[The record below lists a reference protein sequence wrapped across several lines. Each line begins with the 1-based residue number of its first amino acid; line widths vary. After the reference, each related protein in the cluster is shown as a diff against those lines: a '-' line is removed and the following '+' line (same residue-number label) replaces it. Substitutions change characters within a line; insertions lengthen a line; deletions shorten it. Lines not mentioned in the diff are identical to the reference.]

1 MLYLTLIGLLAT
13 LVLLIV
19 NHDILFQQDKDQN
32 IPALKIYRGFLYA
45 VLAYYVTDTL
55 WGIFHELHLVNLLFA
70 NVVIYYIVMAAGILT
85 WTSYVVTYLGEDH
98 KFGRLLLWT
107 GRIFFVIIV
116 LASLASC
123 FTPVLFWFDEAGEY
137 HACPARYAQLVFQIV
152 LFLLTAAYTFR
163 AMLRLEGAIKKR
175 HRTICLFGL
184 VIAVAL
190 ILQLKF
196 LFLPM
201 YTIGYILGTCL
212 LHAFVI
218 SERVEEYRLASLESI
233 RREKEAAEQASQA
246 KSEFLSNMSHEIRTP
261 INAVLGMNELIIRE
275 CDDDNILSYAE
286 NVRSAG
292 STLLGLIN
300 DILDFSKIEAGKI
313 EIIPMDYDLSST
325 LNDMVVMIHNRAND
339 KGLAFNVNFD
349 QNIPKQLFGDEVRI
363 KQVIANILT
372 NAVKYTETG
381 SVTFSVGFTRCED
394 DPDSIILHVKVKDTG
409 IGIKPEDMKKLF
421 SKFERIEEKRNR
433 NIEGT
438 GLGMTITKNLLDM
451 MGSYL
456 QVESTYGVGST
467 FFFDL
472 RQKVVNWEPLGDYKI
487 SVNVLLKEHRNYKE
501 KFTAP
506 DADVLVV
513 DDNPM
518 NLTVFKSLL
527 KRTKIKIDTA
537 DSGDEALQM
546 TQSKMYDMIFLDHMM
561 PGKDGI
567 ETLHEIKEQ
576 AEGLNDCTVSVCLTA
591 NAVSGAREQYIAA
604 GFDNYL
610 TKPIHPSK
618 LEDMLMAYL
627 PGDKLIIS
635 GEDDVDTDDEDEQ
648 DNFPAELAP
657 LKNQDWIDLAVGIK
671 NSGSSEYYMPLLKIF
686 YESIEEDTGIVDGF
700 YTDGN
705 INDYTIKVHAM
716 KSSARLI
723 GAEAIAEE
731 AQLLENAGKA
741 GDLDYINQHHKAF
754 IATYRSFKEPLS
766 LVFTENDKEDIV
778 ANDVKEDV
786 KDNTEDDM
794 PEADAELMDTVY
806 EEVKASAEASDAES
820 IEAVFA
826 EIEGYRIPD
835 SDAELCQKIR
845 SAAENS
851 DFEAI
856 LTLLSER

>member
-1 MLYLTLIGLLAT
+1 MFYLALIGLLAILILL
-13 LVLLIV
+13 LV
-19 NHDILFQQDKDQN
+19 NYDILFQYGKTQN
-32 IPALKIYRGFLYA
+32 LPAIKMYRRFLFA
-45 VLAYYVTDTL
+45 VLAYYITDTL
-55 WGIFHELHLVNLLFA
+55 WGVFSELNLFNLLFA

-85 WTSYVVTYLGEDH
+85 WTRYVVTYLGEEH
-98 KFGRLLLWT
+98 KFGKFLLWA
-107 GRIFFVIIV
+107 GRIFFVVIT
-116 LASLASC
+116 LASLASIS
-123 FTPVLFWFDEAGEY
+123 TPVLFWFDDAGEY
-137 HACPARYAQLVFQIV
+137 HACPARYAQLIFQIV
-152 LFLLTAAYTFR
+152 LFLLTTAYTFS
-163 AMLRLEGAIKKR
+163 AMLRLEGTIKKR
-175 HRTICLFGL
+175 HRTICFFGL
-184 VIAVAL
+184 VITVAL
-190 ILQLKF
+190 ILQLEF
-196 LFLPM
+196 LFIPM
-201 YTIGYILGTCL
+201 YTIGYMLGTCL
-212 LHAFVI
+212 LHTFVI
-218 SERVEEYRLASLESI
+218 SERMEEYRRASLESL

-261 INAVLGMNELIIRE
+261 INAVLGMNELILRE
-275 CDDDNILSYAE
+275 CEDENILSYAE
-286 NVRSAG
+286 NVRSSG
-292 STLLGLIN
+292 NTLLGLIN

-313 EIIPMDYDLSST
+313 DIIPVDYDLSST
-325 LNDMVVMIHNRAND
+325 LNDMVVMIHNRADD
-339 KGLAFNVNFD
+339 KGLAFNVIFD
-349 QNIPKQLFGDEVRI
+349 SNIPKQLFGDEVRI
-363 KQVIANILT
+363 KQVITNILT

-381 SVTFSVGFTRCED
+381 SVTFSVGFDRCED
-394 DPDSIILHVKVKDTG
+394 DPDCIILHVKVKDTG
-409 IGIKPEDMKKLF
+409 IGIKPEDMEKLF

-472 RQKVVNWEPLGDYKI
+472 RQKVGKWEPLGDYRT
-487 SVNVLLKEHRNYKE
+487 SVNVLLKEHKKYKE

-506 DADVLVV
+506 DANVLVV
-513 DDNPM
+513 DDNSM

-546 TQSKMYDMIFLDHMM
+546 TKSKMYDMIFLDHMM

-648 DNFPAELAP
+648 DNVPESLAP
-657 LKNQDWIDLAVGIK
+657 LVGLEWIDLSKGIK
-671 NSGSSEYYMPLLKIF
+671 NSGDAESYLSLLKIL
-686 YESIEEDTGIVDGF
+686 YESIDEESSVLDGF
-700 YTDGN
+700 YKDSN
-705 INDYTIKVHAM
+705 LNDYTIQVHAM
-716 KSSARLI
+716 KSSVRLI
-723 GAEAIAEE
+723 GASSMADE
-731 AQLLENAGKA
+731 AQLLENAGKD
-741 GDLDYINQHHKAF
+741 GDEDYINQHHEGF
-754 IATYRSFKEPLS
+754 ISAYKSLKEPLS
-766 LVFTENDKEDIV
+766 QVFAEENVEDETENNV
-778 ANDVKEDV
+778 
-786 KDNTEDDM
+786 EDDM

-806 EEVKASAEASDAES
+806 EEVKASAEANDAES

-856 LTLLSER
+856 LTLLSDR

>member
-1 MLYLTLIGLLAT
+1 MFYLGLIGLLAILILL
-13 LVLLIV
+13 LV
-19 NHDILFQQDKDQN
+19 NYDILFQYGKTQN
-32 IPALKIYRGFLYA
+32 LPAVKMYRRFLFA
-45 VLAYYVTDTL
+45 VLAYYISDTL
-55 WGIFHELHLVNLLFA
+55 WGVFSELNLFNLLFA

-85 WTSYVVTYLGEDH
+85 WTQYVVTYLGEEH
-98 KFGRLLLWT
+98 KFGKFLLWT
-107 GRIFFVIIV
+107 GRIFFVVIT
-116 LASLASC
+116 LASLASIS
-123 FTPVLFWFDEAGEY
+123 TPVLFWFDDAGEY
-137 HACPARYAQLVFQIV
+137 HACPARYAQLIFQIV
-152 LFLLTAAYTFR
+152 LFLLTTAYTFS
-163 AMLRLEGAIKKR
+163 AMLRLEGTIKKR
-175 HRTICLFGL
+175 HRTICFFGL

-190 ILQLKF
+190 ILQLEF

-201 YTIGYILGTCL
+201 YTIGYMLGTCL
-212 LHAFVI
+212 LHTFVI
-218 SERVEEYRLASLESI
+218 SERVEEYRRASLESL

-261 INAVLGMNELIIRE
+261 INAVLGMNELILRE
-275 CDDDNILSYAE
+275 CEDENILSYAE
-286 NVRSAG
+286 NVRSSG
-292 STLLGLIN
+292 NTLLGLIN

-313 EIIPMDYDLSST
+313 DIIPVDYDLSST
-325 LNDMVVMIHNRAND
+325 LNDMVVMIHNRADD

-349 QNIPKQLFGDEVRI
+349 SNIPKQLFGDEVRI
-363 KQVIANILT
+363 KQVITNILT

-381 SVTFSVGFTRCED
+381 SVTFSVGFDRCED
-394 DPDSIILHVKVKDTG
+394 DPDCIILHVKVKDTG
-409 IGIKPEDMKKLF
+409 IGIKPEDMEKLF

-472 RQKVVNWEPLGDYKI
+472 RQKVGKWVPLGDYRT
-487 SVNVLLKEHRNYKE
+487 SVNVLLKEHKKYKE

-506 DADVLVV
+506 DANVLVV
-513 DDNPM
+513 DDNSM

-546 TQSKMYDMIFLDHMM
+546 TKSKMYDMIFLDHMM

-635 GEDDVDTDDEDEQ
+635 EEDDVDTDDEDEQ
-648 DNFPAELAP
+648 DNVPESLAP
-657 LKNQDWIDLAVGIK
+657 LVGLEWIDLSKGIK
-671 NSGSSEYYMPLLKIF
+671 NSGDAESYLSLLKIL
-686 YESIEEDTGIVDGF
+686 YESIDEESTVLDGF
-700 YTDGN
+700 YKDSN
-705 INDYTIKVHAM
+705 LNDYTIQVHAM
-716 KSSARLI
+716 KSSVRLI
-723 GAEAIAEE
+723 GASSMADE
-731 AQLLENAGKA
+731 AQLLENAGKD
-741 GDLDYINQHHKAF
+741 GDEDYINQHHEGF
-754 IATYRSFKEPLS
+754 ISAYKSLKEPLS
-766 LVFTENDKEDIV
+766 QVFAEENVEDETENNVED
-778 ANDVKEDV
+778 E
-786 KDNTEDDM
+786 M

-806 EEVKASAEASDAES
+806 EEVKASAEANDAES
-820 IEAVFA
+820 IDAVFA
-826 EIEGYRIPD
+826 EIEGYRLPD
-835 SDAELCQKIR
+835 SDAELCQKIK
-845 SAAENS
+845 AAAANS
-851 DFEAI
+851 NCEEI
-856 LTLLSER
+856 LSLLEQK

>member
-218 SERVEEYRLASLESI
+218 SERVEEYRLASLESL

-261 INAVLGMNELIIRE
+261 INAVLGMNELILRE
-275 CDDDNILSYAE
+275 CEDENILSYAE
-286 NVRSAG
+286 NVRSSG
-292 STLLGLIN
+292 NTLLGLIN

-313 EIIPMDYDLSST
+313 DIIPVDYDLSST
-325 LNDMVVMIHNRAND
+325 LNDMVVMIHNRADD
-339 KGLAFNVNFD
+339 KGLAFNVIFD
-349 QNIPKQLFGDEVRI
+349 SNIPKQLFGDEVRI
-363 KQVIANILT
+363 KQVITNILT

-381 SVTFSVGFTRCED
+381 SVTFSVGFDRCED
-394 DPDSIILHVKVKDTG
+394 DPDCIILHVKVKDTG
-409 IGIKPEDMKKLF
+409 IGIKPEDMEKLF

-472 RQKVVNWEPLGDYKI
+472 RQKVGKWEPLGDYRT
-487 SVNVLLKEHRNYKE
+487 SVNVLLKEHKKYKE

-506 DADVLVV
+506 DANVLVV
-513 DDNPM
+513 DDNSM

-546 TQSKMYDMIFLDHMM
+546 TKSKMYDMIFLDHMM

-648 DNFPAELAP
+648 DNVPESLAP
-657 LKNQDWIDLAVGIK
+657 LVGLEWIDLSKGIK
-671 NSGSSEYYMPLLKIF
+671 NSGDAESYLSLLKIL
-686 YESIEEDTGIVDGF
+686 YESIDEESSVLDGF
-700 YTDGN
+700 YKDSN
-705 INDYTIKVHAM
+705 LNDYTIQVHAM
-716 KSSARLI
+716 KSSVRLI
-723 GAEAIAEE
+723 GASSMADE
-731 AQLLENAGKA
+731 AQLLENAGKD
-741 GDLDYINQHHKAF
+741 GDEDYINQHHEGF
-754 IATYRSFKEPLS
+754 ISAYKSLKEPLS
-766 LVFTENDKEDIV
+766 QVFAEENVEDETENNV
-778 ANDVKEDV
+778 
-786 KDNTEDDM
+786 EDDM

-806 EEVKASAEASDAES
+806 EEVKASAEANDAES

-826 EIEGYRIPD
+826 EIEDYRIPD

-845 SAAENS
+845 SAAGNS

-856 LTLLSER
+856 LTLLSDR

>member
-1 MLYLTLIGLLAT
+1 M
-13 LVLLIV
+13 
-19 NHDILFQQDKDQN
+19 
-32 IPALKIYRGFLYA
+32 
-45 VLAYYVTDTL
+45 
-55 WGIFHELHLVNLLFA
+55 
-70 NVVIYYIVMAAGILT
+70 
-85 WTSYVVTYLGEDH
+85 
-98 KFGRLLLWT
+98 
-107 GRIFFVIIV
+107 
-116 LASLASC
+116 
-123 FTPVLFWFDEAGEY
+123 LFWFDDAGEY
-137 HACPARYAQLVFQIV
+137 HACPARYAQLIFQIV
-152 LFLLTAAYTFR
+152 LFLLTTAYTFS
-163 AMLRLEGAIKKR
+163 AMLRLEGTIKKR
-175 HRTICLFGL
+175 HRTICFFGL

-190 ILQLKF
+190 ILQLEF

-201 YTIGYILGTCL
+201 YTIGYMLGTCL
-212 LHAFVI
+212 LHTFVI
-218 SERVEEYRLASLESI
+218 SERVEEYRRASLESL

-261 INAVLGMNELIIRE
+261 INAVLGMNELILRE
-275 CDDDNILSYAE
+275 CEDENILSYAE
-286 NVRSAG
+286 NVRSSG
-292 STLLGLIN
+292 NTLLGLIN

-313 EIIPMDYDLSST
+313 DIIPVDYDLSST
-325 LNDMVVMIHNRAND
+325 LNDMVVMIHNRADD

-349 QNIPKQLFGDEVRI
+349 SNIPKQLFGDEVRI
-363 KQVIANILT
+363 KQVITNILT

-381 SVTFSVGFTRCED
+381 SVTFSVGFDRCED
-394 DPDSIILHVKVKDTG
+394 DPDCIILHVKVKDTG
-409 IGIKPEDMKKLF
+409 IGIKPEDMEKLF

-472 RQKVVNWEPLGDYKI
+472 RQKVGKWVPLGDYRT
-487 SVNVLLKEHRNYKE
+487 SVNVLLKEHKKYKE

-506 DADVLVV
+506 DANVLVV
-513 DDNPM
+513 DDNSM

-546 TQSKMYDMIFLDHMM
+546 TKSKMYDMIFLDHMM

-635 GEDDVDTDDEDEQ
+635 EEDDVDTDDEDEQ
-648 DNFPAELAP
+648 DNVPESLAP
-657 LKNQDWIDLAVGIK
+657 LVGLEWIDLSKGIK
-671 NSGSSEYYMPLLKIF
+671 NSGDAESYLSLLKIL
-686 YESIEEDTGIVDGF
+686 YESIDEESTVLDGF
-700 YTDGN
+700 YKDSN
-705 INDYTIKVHAM
+705 LNDYTIQVHAM
-716 KSSARLI
+716 KSSVRLI
-723 GAEAIAEE
+723 GASSMADE
-731 AQLLENAGKA
+731 AQLLENAGKD
-741 GDLDYINQHHKAF
+741 GDEDYINQHHEGF
-754 IATYRSFKEPLS
+754 ISAYKSLKEPLS
-766 LVFTENDKEDIV
+766 QVFAEENVEDETENNVED
-778 ANDVKEDV
+778 E
-786 KDNTEDDM
+786 M

-806 EEVKASAEASDAES
+806 EEVKASAEANDAES
-820 IEAVFA
+820 IDAVFA
-826 EIEGYRIPD
+826 EIEGYRLPD
-835 SDAELCQKIR
+835 SDAELCQKIK
-845 SAAENS
+845 AAAANS
-851 DFEAI
+851 NCEEI
-856 LTLLSER
+856 LSLLEQK

>member
-1 MLYLTLIGLLAT
+1 MFYLALIGLLAILILL
-13 LVLLIV
+13 LV
-19 NHDILFQQDKDQN
+19 NYDILFQYDKTQN
-32 IPALKIYRGFLYA
+32 LPAIKMYRRFLFA
-45 VLAYYVTDTL
+45 VLAYYISDTL
-55 WGIFHELHLVNLLFA
+55 WGVFSELNLFNLLFA

-85 WTSYVVTYLGEDH
+85 WTRYVVTYLGEEH
-98 KFGRLLLWT
+98 RFGKFLLWT
-107 GRIFFVIIV
+107 GRIFFVVIT
-116 LASLASC
+116 LASLASIS
-123 FTPVLFWFDEAGEY
+123 TPVLFWFDDAGEY
-137 HACPARYAQLVFQIV
+137 HACPARYAQLIFQIV
-152 LFLLTAAYTFR
+152 LFLLTTAYTFS
-163 AMLRLEGAIKKR
+163 AMLRLEGTIKKR
-175 HRTICLFGL
+175 HRTICFFGL
-184 VIAVAL
+184 VITVAL
-190 ILQLKF
+190 ILQLEF
-196 LFLPM
+196 LFIPM
-201 YTIGYILGTCL
+201 YTIGYMLGTCL
-212 LHAFVI
+212 LHTFVI
-218 SERVEEYRLASLESI
+218 SERMEEYRRASLESL

-261 INAVLGMNELIIRE
+261 INAVLGMNELILRE
-275 CDDDNILSYAE
+275 CEDENILSYAE
-286 NVRSAG
+286 NVRSSG
-292 STLLGLIN
+292 NTLLGLIN

-313 EIIPMDYDLSST
+313 DIIPVDYDLSST
-325 LNDMVVMIHNRAND
+325 LNDMVVMIHNRADD
-339 KGLAFNVNFD
+339 KGLAFNVIFD
-349 QNIPKQLFGDEVRI
+349 SNIPKQLFGDEVRI
-363 KQVIANILT
+363 KQVITNILT

-381 SVTFSVGFTRCED
+381 SVTFSVGFDRCED
-394 DPDSIILHVKVKDTG
+394 DPDCIILHVKVKDTG
-409 IGIKPEDMKKLF
+409 IGIKPEDMEKLF

-467 FFFDL
+467 FFLDL
-472 RQKVVNWEPLGDYKI
+472 RQKVGKWEPLGDYRT
-487 SVNVLLKEHRNYKE
+487 SVNVLLKEHKKYKE

-506 DADVLVV
+506 DANVLVV
-513 DDNPM
+513 DDNSM

-546 TQSKMYDMIFLDHMM
+546 TKSKMYDMIFLDHMM

-635 GEDDVDTDDEDEQ
+635 GEDDVDTDDEYEQ
-648 DNFPAELAP
+648 DNVPESLAP
-657 LKNQDWIDLAVGIK
+657 LVGLEWIDLSKGIK
-671 NSGSSEYYMPLLKIF
+671 NSGDAESYLSLLKIL
-686 YESIEEDTGIVDGF
+686 YESIDEESSVLDGF
-700 YTDGN
+700 YKDSN
-705 INDYTIKVHAM
+705 LNDYTIQVHAM
-716 KSSARLI
+716 KSSVRLI
-723 GAEAIAEE
+723 GASSMADE
-731 AQLLENAGKA
+731 AQLLENAGKD
-741 GDLDYINQHHKAF
+741 GDEDYINQHHEGF
-754 IATYRSFKEPLS
+754 ISAYKSLKEPLS
-766 LVFTENDKEDIV
+766 QVFAEENVEDETENNVED
-778 ANDVKEDV
+778 E
-786 KDNTEDDM
+786 M

-806 EEVKASAEASDAES
+806 EEVKASAEANDAES

-826 EIEGYRIPD
+826 EIESYRIPD

-856 LTLLSER
+856 LALLSDR

>member
-1 MLYLTLIGLLAT
+1 MFYLALIGLLAILILL
-13 LVLLIV
+13 LV
-19 NHDILFQQDKDQN
+19 NYDILFQYGKTQN
-32 IPALKIYRGFLYA
+32 LPAVKMYRRFLFA
-45 VLAYYVTDTL
+45 VLAYYISDTL
-55 WGIFHELHLVNLLFA
+55 WGVFSELNLFNLLFA

-85 WTSYVVTYLGEDH
+85 WTRYVVTYLGEEY
-98 KFGRLLLWT
+98 KFGKFLLWT
-107 GRIFFVIIV
+107 GRIFFVVIT
-116 LASLASC
+116 LASLASIS
-123 FTPVLFWFDEAGEY
+123 TPVLFWFDDAGEY
-137 HACPARYAQLVFQIV
+137 HACPARYAQLIFQIV
-152 LFLLTAAYTFR
+152 LFLLTTAYTFS
-163 AMLRLEGAIKKR
+163 AMLRLEGTIKKR
-175 HRTICLFGL
+175 HRTICFFGL

-190 ILQLKF
+190 ILQLEF

-201 YTIGYILGTCL
+201 YTIGYMLGTCL
-212 LHAFVI
+212 LHTFVI
-218 SERVEEYRLASLESI
+218 SERMEEYRRASLESL

-261 INAVLGMNELIIRE
+261 INAVLGMNELILRE
-275 CDDDNILSYAE
+275 CEDENILSYAE
-286 NVRSAG
+286 NVRSSG
-292 STLLGLIN
+292 NTLLGLIN

-313 EIIPMDYDLSST
+313 DIIPVDYDLSST
-325 LNDMVVMIHNRAND
+325 LNDMVIMIHNRADD

-349 QNIPKQLFGDEVRI
+349 SNIPKQLFGDEVRI
-363 KQVIANILT
+363 KQVITNILT

-381 SVTFSVGFTRCED
+381 SVTFSVGFDRCED
-394 DPDSIILHVKVKDTG
+394 DPDCIILHVKVKDTG
-409 IGIKPEDMKKLF
+409 IGIKPEDMEKLF

-472 RQKVVNWEPLGDYKI
+472 RQKVGKWEPLGDYRT
-487 SVNVLLKEHRNYKE
+487 SVNVLLKEHKKYKE

-506 DADVLVV
+506 DANVLVV
-513 DDNPM
+513 DDNSM

-546 TQSKMYDMIFLDHMM
+546 TKSKMYDMIFLDHMM

-576 AEGLNDCTVSVCLTA
+576 AEELNDCTVSVCLTA

-648 DNFPAELAP
+648 DNVPESLAP
-657 LKNQDWIDLAVGIK
+657 LVGLEWIDLSKGIK
-671 NSGSSEYYMPLLKIF
+671 NSGDAESYLSLLKIL
-686 YESIEEDTGIVDGF
+686 YESIDEESSVLDGF
-700 YTDGN
+700 YKDSN
-705 INDYTIKVHAM
+705 LNDYTIQVHAM
-716 KSSARLI
+716 KSSVRLI
-723 GAEAIAEE
+723 GASSMADE
-731 AQLLENAGKA
+731 AQLLENAGKD
-741 GDLDYINQHHKAF
+741 GDEEYINQHHEGF
-754 IATYRSFKEPLS
+754 IAAYKSLKEPLS
-766 LVFTENDKEDIV
+766 QVFAEENVEDETENNVED
-778 ANDVKEDV
+778 E
-786 KDNTEDDM
+786 M
-794 PEADAELMDTVY
+794 PEADTELMDTVY
-806 EEVKASAEASDAES
+806 EEVKASAEANDAES
-820 IEAVFA
+820 IDAVFA
-826 EIEGYRIPD
+826 EIEGYRLPD
-835 SDAELCQKIR
+835 SDAELCQKIKA
-845 SAAENS
+845 AAENS

-856 LTLLSER
+856 LSLLSER

>member
-1 MLYLTLIGLLAT
+1 MFYLALIGLLAILILL
-13 LVLLIV
+13 LV
-19 NHDILFQQDKDQN
+19 NYDILFQYGKTQN
-32 IPALKIYRGFLYA
+32 LPAIKMYRRFLFA
-45 VLAYYVTDTL
+45 VLAYYITDTL
-55 WGIFHELHLVNLLFA
+55 WGVFSELNLFNLLFA

-85 WTSYVVTYLGEDH
+85 WTRYVVTYLGEEH
-98 KFGRLLLWT
+98 KFGKFLLWT
-107 GRIFFVIIV
+107 GRIFFVVIT
-116 LASLASC
+116 LASLASIS
-123 FTPVLFWFDEAGEY
+123 TPVLFWFDDAGEY
-137 HACPARYAQLVFQIV
+137 HACPARYAQLIFQIV
-152 LFLLTAAYTFR
+152 LFLLTTAYTFS
-163 AMLRLEGAIKKR
+163 AMLRLEGTIKKR
-175 HRTICLFGL
+175 HRTICFFGL
-184 VIAVAL
+184 VITVAL
-190 ILQLKF
+190 ILQLEF
-196 LFLPM
+196 LFIPM
-201 YTIGYILGTCL
+201 YTIGYMLGTCL
-212 LHAFVI
+212 LHTFVI
-218 SERVEEYRLASLESI
+218 SERMEEYRRASLESL

-261 INAVLGMNELIIRE
+261 INAVLGMNELILRE
-275 CDDDNILSYAE
+275 CEDENILSYAE
-286 NVRSAG
+286 NVRSSG
-292 STLLGLIN
+292 NTLLGLIN

-313 EIIPMDYDLSST
+313 DIIPVDYDLSST
-325 LNDMVVMIHNRAND
+325 LNDMVVMIHNRADD
-339 KGLAFNVNFD
+339 KGLAFNVIFD
-349 QNIPKQLFGDEVRI
+349 SNIPKQLFGDEVRI
-363 KQVIANILT
+363 KQVITNILT

-381 SVTFSVGFTRCED
+381 SVTFSVGFDRCED
-394 DPDSIILHVKVKDTG
+394 DPDCIILHVKVKDTG
-409 IGIKPEDMKKLF
+409 IGIKPEDMEKLF

-472 RQKVVNWEPLGDYKI
+472 RQKVGKWEPLGDYRT
-487 SVNVLLKEHRNYKE
+487 SVNVLLKEHKKYKE

-506 DADVLVV
+506 DANVLVV
-513 DDNPM
+513 DDNSM

-546 TQSKMYDMIFLDHMM
+546 TKSKMYDMIFLDHMM

-648 DNFPAELAP
+648 DNVPESLAP
-657 LKNQDWIDLAVGIK
+657 LVGLEWIDLSKGIK
-671 NSGSSEYYMPLLKIF
+671 NSGDAESYLSLLKIL
-686 YESIEEDTGIVDGF
+686 YESIDEESSVLDGF
-700 YTDGN
+700 YKDSN
-705 INDYTIKVHAM
+705 LNDYTIQVHAM
-716 KSSARLI
+716 KSSVRLI
-723 GAEAIAEE
+723 GASSMADE
-731 AQLLENAGKA
+731 AQLLENAGKD
-741 GDLDYINQHHKAF
+741 GDEDYINQHHEGF
-754 IATYRSFKEPLS
+754 ISAYKSLKEPLS
-766 LVFTENDKEDIV
+766 QVFAEENVEDETENNV
-778 ANDVKEDV
+778 
-786 KDNTEDDM
+786 EDDM

-806 EEVKASAEASDAES
+806 EEVKASAEANDAES

-856 LTLLSER
+856 LALLSDR

>member
-1 MLYLTLIGLLAT
+1 MFYLALIGLLAILILL
-13 LVLLIV
+13 LV
-19 NHDILFQQDKDQN
+19 NYDILFQYDKTQN
-32 IPALKIYRGFLYA
+32 LPAIKMYRRFLFA
-45 VLAYYVTDTL
+45 VLAYYISDTL
-55 WGIFHELHLVNLLFA
+55 WGVFSELNLFNLLFA

-85 WTSYVVTYLGEDH
+85 WTRYVVTYLGEEH
-98 KFGRLLLWT
+98 RFGKFLLWT
-107 GRIFFVIIV
+107 GRIFFVVIT
-116 LASLASC
+116 LASLASIS
-123 FTPVLFWFDEAGEY
+123 TPVLFWFDDAGEY
-137 HACPARYAQLVFQIV
+137 HACPARYAQLIFQIV
-152 LFLLTAAYTFR
+152 LFLLTTAYTFS
-163 AMLRLEGAIKKR
+163 AMLRLEGTIKKR
-175 HRTICLFGL
+175 HRTICFFGL
-184 VIAVAL
+184 VITVAL
-190 ILQLKF
+190 ILQLEF
-196 LFLPM
+196 LFIPM
-201 YTIGYILGTCL
+201 YTIGYMLGTCL
-212 LHAFVI
+212 LHTFVI
-218 SERVEEYRLASLESI
+218 SERMEEYRRASLESL

-261 INAVLGMNELIIRE
+261 INAVLGMNELILRE
-275 CDDDNILSYAE
+275 CEDENILSYAE
-286 NVRSAG
+286 NVRSSG
-292 STLLGLIN
+292 NTLLGLIN

-313 EIIPMDYDLSST
+313 DIIPVDYDLSST
-325 LNDMVVMIHNRAND
+325 LNDMVVMIHNRADD
-339 KGLAFNVNFD
+339 KGLAFNVIFD
-349 QNIPKQLFGDEVRI
+349 SNIPKQLFGDEVRI
-363 KQVIANILT
+363 KQVITNILT

-381 SVTFSVGFTRCED
+381 SVTFSVGFDRCED
-394 DPDSIILHVKVKDTG
+394 DPDCIILHVKVKDTG
-409 IGIKPEDMKKLF
+409 IGIKPEDMEKLF

-472 RQKVVNWEPLGDYKI
+472 RQKVGKWEPLGDYRT
-487 SVNVLLKEHRNYKE
+487 SVNVLLKEHKKYKE

-506 DADVLVV
+506 DANVLVV
-513 DDNPM
+513 DDNSM

-546 TQSKMYDMIFLDHMM
+546 TKSKMYDMIFLDHMM

-635 GEDDVDTDDEDEQ
+635 GEDDVDTDDEYEQ
-648 DNFPAELAP
+648 DNVPESLAP
-657 LKNQDWIDLAVGIK
+657 LVGLEWIDLSKGIK
-671 NSGSSEYYMPLLKIF
+671 NSGDAESYLSLLKIL
-686 YESIEEDTGIVDGF
+686 YESIDEESSVLDGF
-700 YTDGN
+700 YKDSN
-705 INDYTIKVHAM
+705 LNDYTIQVHAM
-716 KSSARLI
+716 KSSVRLI
-723 GAEAIAEE
+723 GASSMADE
-731 AQLLENAGKA
+731 AQLLENAGKD
-741 GDLDYINQHHKAF
+741 GDEDYINQHHEGF
-754 IATYRSFKEPLS
+754 ISAYKSLKEPLS
-766 LVFTENDKEDIV
+766 QVFAEENVEDETENNVED
-778 ANDVKEDV
+778 E
-786 KDNTEDDM
+786 M

-806 EEVKASAEASDAES
+806 EEVKASAEANDAES

-856 LTLLSER
+856 LALLSDR

>member
-1 MLYLTLIGLLAT
+1 MFYLALIGLLAILILL
-13 LVLLIV
+13 LV
-19 NHDILFQQDKDQN
+19 NYDILFQYGKTQN
-32 IPALKIYRGFLYA
+32 LPAVKMYRRFLFA
-45 VLAYYVTDTL
+45 VLAYYISDTL
-55 WGIFHELHLVNLLFA
+55 WGVFSELNLFNLLFA

-85 WTSYVVTYLGEDH
+85 WTRYVVTYLGEEH
-98 KFGRLLLWT
+98 KFGKFLLWT
-107 GRIFFVIIV
+107 GRIFFVVIT
-116 LASLASC
+116 LASLASIS
-123 FTPVLFWFDEAGEY
+123 TPVLFWFDEAGEY

-152 LFLLTAAYTFR
+152 MFLLTSAYTFS
-163 AMLRLEGAIKKR
+163 AMLRLEGTIKRR

-184 VIAVAL
+184 VIAIAL
-190 ILQLKF
+190 ILQLEF

-201 YTIGYILGTCL
+201 YTIGYMLGTCL
-212 LHAFVI
+212 LHTFVI
-218 SERVEEYRLASLESI
+218 SERVEEYRRASLESL

-261 INAVLGMNELIIRE
+261 INAVLGMNELILRE
-275 CDDDNILSYAE
+275 CEDDNILSYAE
-286 NVRSAG
+286 NVRSSG
-292 STLLGLIN
+292 NTLLGLIN

-313 EIIPMDYDLSST
+313 DIIPVDYDLSST
-325 LNDMVVMIHNRAND
+325 LNDMVVMIHNRADD
-339 KGLAFNVNFD
+339 KGLVFNVNFD
-349 QNIPKQLFGDEVRI
+349 SNIPKQLFGDEVRI
-363 KQVIANILT
+363 KQVITNILT

-381 SVTFSVGFTRCED
+381 SVTFSVGFDRYED

-409 IGIKPEDMKKLF
+409 IGIKPEDMEKLF

-472 RQKVVNWEPLGDYKI
+472 RQKVGKWEPLGDYRT
-487 SVNVLLKEHRNYKE
+487 SVNVLLKEHKKYKE

-506 DADVLVV
+506 DANVLVV
-513 DDNPM
+513 DDNSM

-546 TQSKMYDMIFLDHMM
+546 TKSKMYDMIFLDHMM

-591 NAVSGAREQYIAA
+591 NAISGAREQYIAA

-648 DNFPAELAP
+648 DNLPAELAP
-657 LKNQDWIDLAVGIK
+657 LKDQDWIDLAVGIK

-700 YTDGN
+700 YTEGN

-741 GDLDYINQHHKAF
+741 GDLDYINQHHKDF

-766 LVFTENDKEDIV
+766 LVFTEDDAENKA

-786 KDNTEDDM
+786 NDNTEDDM

-806 EEVKASAEASDAES
+806 EEVKASAEANDAES

-845 SAAENS
+845 SAAGNS

>member
-1 MLYLTLIGLLAT
+1 MFYLALIGLLAILILL
-13 LVLLIV
+13 LV
-19 NHDILFQQDKDQN
+19 NYDILFQYDKTQN
-32 IPALKIYRGFLYA
+32 LPAIKMYRRFLFA
-45 VLAYYVTDTL
+45 VLAYYISDTL
-55 WGIFHELHLVNLLFA
+55 WGVFSELNLFNLLFA

-85 WTSYVVTYLGEDH
+85 WTRYVVTYLGEEH
-98 KFGRLLLWT
+98 RFGKFLLWT
-107 GRIFFVIIV
+107 GRIFFVVIT
-116 LASLASC
+116 LASLASIS
-123 FTPVLFWFDEAGEY
+123 TPVLFWFDDAGEY
-137 HACPARYAQLVFQIV
+137 HACPARYAQLIFQIV
-152 LFLLTAAYTFR
+152 LFLLTTAYTFS
-163 AMLRLEGAIKKR
+163 AMLRLEGTIKKR
-175 HRTICLFGL
+175 HRTICFFGL
-184 VIAVAL
+184 VITVAL
-190 ILQLKF
+190 ILQLEF
-196 LFLPM
+196 LFIPM
-201 YTIGYILGTCL
+201 YTIGYMLGTCL
-212 LHAFVI
+212 LHTFVI
-218 SERVEEYRLASLESI
+218 SERMEEYRRASLESL

-261 INAVLGMNELIIRE
+261 INAVLGMNELILRE
-275 CDDDNILSYAE
+275 CEDENILSYAE
-286 NVRSAG
+286 NVRSSG
-292 STLLGLIN
+292 NTLLGLIN

-313 EIIPMDYDLSST
+313 DIIPVDYDLSST
-325 LNDMVVMIHNRAND
+325 LNDMVVMIHNRADD
-339 KGLAFNVNFD
+339 KGLAFNVIFD
-349 QNIPKQLFGDEVRI
+349 SNIPKQLFGDEVRI
-363 KQVIANILT
+363 KQVITNILT

-381 SVTFSVGFTRCED
+381 SVTFSVGFDRCED
-394 DPDSIILHVKVKDTG
+394 DPDCIILHVKVKDTG
-409 IGIKPEDMKKLF
+409 IGIKPEDMEKLF

-472 RQKVVNWEPLGDYKI
+472 RQKVGKWEPLGDYRT
-487 SVNVLLKEHRNYKE
+487 SVNVLLKEHKKYKE

-506 DADVLVV
+506 DANVLVV
-513 DDNPM
+513 DDNSM

-546 TQSKMYDMIFLDHMM
+546 TKSKMYDMIFLDHMM

-635 GEDDVDTDDEDEQ
+635 GEDDVDTDNEDEQ
-648 DNFPAELAP
+648 DNVPESLAP
-657 LKNQDWIDLAVGIK
+657 LVGLEWIDLSKGIK
-671 NSGSSEYYMPLLKIF
+671 NSGDAESYLSLLKIL
-686 YESIEEDTGIVDGF
+686 YESIDEESSVLDGF
-700 YTDGN
+700 YKDSN
-705 INDYTIKVHAM
+705 LNDYTIQVHAM
-716 KSSARLI
+716 KSSVRLI
-723 GAEAIAEE
+723 GASSMADE
-731 AQLLENAGKA
+731 AQLLENAGKD
-741 GDLDYINQHHKAF
+741 GDEDYINQHHEGF
-754 IATYRSFKEPLS
+754 ISAYKSLKEPLS
-766 LVFTENDKEDIV
+766 QVFAEENVEDETENNVED
-778 ANDVKEDV
+778 E
-786 KDNTEDDM
+786 M

-806 EEVKASAEASDAES
+806 EEVKASAEANDAES

-826 EIEGYRIPD
+826 EIESYRIPD

-856 LTLLSER
+856 LALLSDR

>member
-1 MLYLTLIGLLAT
+1 MFYLALIGLLAILILL
-13 LVLLIV
+13 LV
-19 NHDILFQQDKDQN
+19 NYDILFQYDKTQN
-32 IPALKIYRGFLYA
+32 LPAIKMYRRFLFA
-45 VLAYYVTDTL
+45 VLAYYISDTL
-55 WGIFHELHLVNLLFA
+55 WGVFSELNLFNLLFA

-85 WTSYVVTYLGEDH
+85 WTRYVVTYLGEEH
-98 KFGRLLLWT
+98 KFGKFLLWT
-107 GRIFFVIIV
+107 GRIFFVVIT
-116 LASLASC
+116 LASLASIS
-123 FTPVLFWFDEAGEY
+123 TPVLFWFDDAGEY
-137 HACPARYAQLVFQIV
+137 HACPARYAQLIFQIV
-152 LFLLTAAYTFR
+152 LFLLTTAYTFS
-163 AMLRLEGAIKKR
+163 AMLRLEGTIKKR
-175 HRTICLFGL
+175 HRTICFFGL
-184 VIAVAL
+184 VITVAL
-190 ILQLKF
+190 ILQLEF
-196 LFLPM
+196 LFIPM
-201 YTIGYILGTCL
+201 YTIGYMLGTCL
-212 LHAFVI
+212 LHTFVI
-218 SERVEEYRLASLESI
+218 SERMEEYRRASLESL

-261 INAVLGMNELIIRE
+261 INAVLGMNELILRE
-275 CDDDNILSYAE
+275 CEDENILSYAE
-286 NVRSAG
+286 NVRSSG
-292 STLLGLIN
+292 NTLLGLIN

-313 EIIPMDYDLSST
+313 DIIPVDYDLSST
-325 LNDMVVMIHNRAND
+325 LNDMVVMIHNRADD
-339 KGLAFNVNFD
+339 KGLAFNVIFD
-349 QNIPKQLFGDEVRI
+349 SNIPKQLFGDEVRI
-363 KQVIANILT
+363 KQVITNILT

-381 SVTFSVGFTRCED
+381 SVTFSVGFDRCED
-394 DPDSIILHVKVKDTG
+394 DPDCIILHVKVKDTG
-409 IGIKPEDMKKLF
+409 IGIKPEDMEKLF

-472 RQKVVNWEPLGDYKI
+472 RQKVGKWEPLGDYRT
-487 SVNVLLKEHRNYKE
+487 SVNVLLKEHKKYKE

-506 DADVLVV
+506 DANVLVV
-513 DDNPM
+513 DDNSM

-546 TQSKMYDMIFLDHMM
+546 TKSKMYDMIFLDHMM

-648 DNFPAELAP
+648 DNVPESLAP
-657 LKNQDWIDLAVGIK
+657 LVGLEWIDLSKGIK
-671 NSGSSEYYMPLLKIF
+671 NSGDAESYLSLLKIL
-686 YESIEEDTGIVDGF
+686 YESIDEESSVLDGF
-700 YTDGN
+700 YKDGN
-705 INDYTIKVHAM
+705 LNDYTIQVHAM
-716 KSSARLI
+716 KSSVRLI
-723 GAEAIAEE
+723 GASSMADE
-731 AQLLENAGKA
+731 AQLLENAGKD
-741 GDLDYINQHHKAF
+741 GDEDYINQHHEGF
-754 IATYRSFKEPLS
+754 ISAYKSLKEPLS
-766 LVFTENDKEDIV
+766 QVFAEENVEDETENNV
-778 ANDVKEDV
+778 
-786 KDNTEDDM
+786 EDDM

-806 EEVKASAEASDAES
+806 EEVKASAEANDAES

-826 EIEGYRIPD
+826 EIEDYRIPD

-856 LTLLSER
+856 LTLLSDR

>member
-1 MLYLTLIGLLAT
+1 MFYLALIGLLAILIHL
-13 LVLLIV
+13 LV
-19 NHDILFQQDKDQN
+19 NYDILFQYDKTQN
-32 IPALKIYRGFLYA
+32 LPAVKMYRRFLFA
-45 VLAYYVTDTL
+45 VLAYYISDTL
-55 WGIFHELHLVNLLFA
+55 WGVFSELNLFNLLFA

-85 WTSYVVTYLGEDH
+85 WTRYVVTYLGEEH
-98 KFGRLLLWT
+98 KFGKFLLWA
-107 GRIFFVIIV
+107 GRIFFVVIT
-116 LASLASC
+116 LASLASIS
-123 FTPVLFWFDEAGEY
+123 TPVLFWFDDAGEY
-137 HACPARYAQLVFQIV
+137 HACPARYAQLIFQIV
-152 LFLLTAAYTFR
+152 LFLLTTAYTFS
-163 AMLRLEGAIKKR
+163 AMLRLEGTIKKR
-175 HRTICLFGL
+175 HRTICFFGL

-190 ILQLKF
+190 ILQLEF

-212 LHAFVI
+212 LHTFVI
-218 SERVEEYRLASLESI
+218 SERMEEYRRASLESL

-261 INAVLGMNELIIRE
+261 INAVLGMNELILRE
-275 CDDDNILSYAE
+275 CEDENILSYAE
-286 NVRSAG
+286 NVRSSG
-292 STLLGLIN
+292 NTLLGLIN

-313 EIIPMDYDLSST
+313 DIIPVDYDLSST
-325 LNDMVVMIHNRAND
+325 LNDMVVMIHNRADD
-339 KGLAFNVNFD
+339 KGLAFNVIFD
-349 QNIPKQLFGDEVRI
+349 SNIPKQLFGDEVRI
-363 KQVIANILT
+363 KQVITNILT

-381 SVTFSVGFTRCED
+381 SVTFSVGFDRCED
-394 DPDSIILHVKVKDTG
+394 DPDCIILHVKVKDTG
-409 IGIKPEDMKKLF
+409 IGIKPEDMEKLF

-472 RQKVVNWEPLGDYKI
+472 RQKVGKWEPLGDYRT
-487 SVNVLLKEHRNYKE
+487 SVNVLLKEHKKYKE

-506 DADVLVV
+506 DANVLVV
-513 DDNPM
+513 DDNSM

-546 TQSKMYDMIFLDHMM
+546 TKSKMYDMIFLDHMM

-648 DNFPAELAP
+648 DNVPESLAP
-657 LKNQDWIDLAVGIK
+657 LVGLEWIDLSKGIK
-671 NSGSSEYYMPLLKIF
+671 NSGDAESYLSLLKIL
-686 YESIEEDTGIVDGF
+686 YESIDEESSVLDGF
-700 YTDGN
+700 YKDSN
-705 INDYTIKVHAM
+705 LNDYTIQVHAM
-716 KSSARLI
+716 KSSVRLI
-723 GAEAIAEE
+723 GASSMADE
-731 AQLLENAGKA
+731 AQLLENAGKD
-741 GDLDYINQHHKAF
+741 GDEDYINQHHEGF
-754 IATYRSFKEPLS
+754 ISAYKSLKEPLS
-766 LVFTENDKEDIV
+766 QVFAEENVEDETENNVED
-778 ANDVKEDV
+778 E
-786 KDNTEDDM
+786 M

-806 EEVKASAEASDAES
+806 EEVKASAEANDAES

-845 SAAENS
+845 SAAGNS

>member
-1 MLYLTLIGLLAT
+1 MFYLALIGLLAILILL
-13 LVLLIV
+13 LV
-19 NHDILFQQDKDQN
+19 NYDILFQYDKTQN
-32 IPALKIYRGFLYA
+32 LPAIKMYRRFLFA
-45 VLAYYVTDTL
+45 VLAYYISDTL
-55 WGIFHELHLVNLLFA
+55 WGVFSELNLFNLLFA

-85 WTSYVVTYLGEDH
+85 WTRYVVTYLGEEH
-98 KFGRLLLWT
+98 RFGKFLLWT
-107 GRIFFVIIV
+107 GRIFFVVIT
-116 LASLASC
+116 LASLASIS
-123 FTPVLFWFDEAGEY
+123 TPVLFWFDDAGEY
-137 HACPARYAQLVFQIV
+137 HACPARYAQLIFQIV
-152 LFLLTAAYTFR
+152 LFLLTTAYTFS
-163 AMLRLEGAIKKR
+163 AMLRLEGTIKKR
-175 HRTICLFGL
+175 HRTICFFGL
-184 VIAVAL
+184 VITVAL
-190 ILQLKF
+190 ILQLEF
-196 LFLPM
+196 LFIPM
-201 YTIGYILGTCL
+201 YTIGYMLGTCL
-212 LHAFVI
+212 LHTFVI
-218 SERVEEYRLASLESI
+218 SERMEEYRRASLESL

-261 INAVLGMNELIIRE
+261 INAVLGMNELILRE
-275 CDDDNILSYAE
+275 CEDENILSYAE
-286 NVRSAG
+286 NVRSSG
-292 STLLGLIN
+292 NTLLGLIN

-313 EIIPMDYDLSST
+313 DIIPVDYDLSST
-325 LNDMVVMIHNRAND
+325 LNDMVVMIHNRADD
-339 KGLAFNVNFD
+339 KGLAFNVIFD
-349 QNIPKQLFGDEVRI
+349 SNIPKQLFGDEVRI
-363 KQVIANILT
+363 KQVITNILT

-381 SVTFSVGFTRCED
+381 SVTFSVGFDRCED
-394 DPDSIILHVKVKDTG
+394 DPDCIILHVKVKDTG
-409 IGIKPEDMKKLF
+409 IGIKPEDMEKLF

-472 RQKVVNWEPLGDYKI
+472 RQKVGKWEPLGDYRT
-487 SVNVLLKEHRNYKE
+487 SVNVLLKEHKKYKE

-506 DADVLVV
+506 DANVLVV
-513 DDNPM
+513 DDNSM

-546 TQSKMYDMIFLDHMM
+546 TKSKMYDMIFLDHMM

-635 GEDDVDTDDEDEQ
+635 GEDDVDTDDEYEQ
-648 DNFPAELAP
+648 DNVPESLAP
-657 LKNQDWIDLAVGIK
+657 LVGLEWIDLSKGIK
-671 NSGSSEYYMPLLKIF
+671 NSGDAESYLSLLKIL
-686 YESIEEDTGIVDGF
+686 YESIDEESSVLDGF
-700 YTDGN
+700 YKDSN
-705 INDYTIKVHAM
+705 LNDYTIQVHAM
-716 KSSARLI
+716 KSSVRLI
-723 GAEAIAEE
+723 GASSMADE
-731 AQLLENAGKA
+731 AQLLENAGKD
-741 GDLDYINQHHKAF
+741 GDEDYINQHHEGF
-754 IATYRSFKEPLS
+754 ISAYKSLKEPLS
-766 LVFTENDKEDIV
+766 QVFAEENVEDETENNVED
-778 ANDVKEDV
+778 E
-786 KDNTEDDM
+786 M

-806 EEVKASAEASDAES
+806 EEVKASAEANDAES

-826 EIEGYRIPD
+826 EIESYRIPD

-856 LTLLSER
+856 LALLSDR

>member
-1 MLYLTLIGLLAT
+1 MFYLALIGLLAILILL
-13 LVLLIV
+13 LV
-19 NHDILFQQDKDQN
+19 NYDILFQYGKTQN
-32 IPALKIYRGFLYA
+32 LPAAKMYRRFLFA
-45 VLAYYVTDTL
+45 VLAYYISDTL
-55 WGIFHELHLVNLLFA
+55 WGVFSELNLFNLLFA

-85 WTSYVVTYLGEDH
+85 WTRYVVTYLGEEH
-98 KFGRLLLWT
+98 KFGKFLLWA
-107 GRIFFVIIV
+107 GRIFFVVIT
-116 LASLASC
+116 LASLASIS
-123 FTPVLFWFDEAGEY
+123 TPVLFWFDDAGEY
-137 HACPARYAQLVFQIV
+137 HACPARYAQLIFQIV
-152 LFLLTAAYTFR
+152 LFLLTTAYTFS
-163 AMLRLEGAIKKR
+163 AMLRLEGTIKKR
-175 HRTICLFGL
+175 HRTICFFGL

-190 ILQLKF
+190 ILQLEF
-196 LFLPM
+196 LFIPM
-201 YTIGYILGTCL
+201 YTIGYMLGTCL
-212 LHAFVI
+212 LHTFVI
-218 SERVEEYRLASLESI
+218 SERVEEYRRASLESL

-261 INAVLGMNELIIRE
+261 INAVLGMNELILRE
-275 CDDDNILSYAE
+275 CEDENILSYAE
-286 NVRSAG
+286 NVRSSG
-292 STLLGLIN
+292 NTLLGLIN

-313 EIIPMDYDLSST
+313 DIIPVDYDLSST
-325 LNDMVVMIHNRAND
+325 LNDMVVMIHNRADD
-339 KGLAFNVNFD
+339 KGLAFNVIFD
-349 QNIPKQLFGDEVRI
+349 SNIPKQLFGDEVRI
-363 KQVIANILT
+363 KQVITNILT

-381 SVTFSVGFTRCED
+381 SVTFSVGFDRCED
-394 DPDSIILHVKVKDTG
+394 DPDCIILHVKVKDTG
-409 IGIKPEDMKKLF
+409 IGIKPEDMEKLF

-472 RQKVVNWEPLGDYKI
+472 RQKVGKWEPLGDYRT
-487 SVNVLLKEHRNYKE
+487 SVNVLLKEHKKYKE

-506 DADVLVV
+506 DANVLVV
-513 DDNPM
+513 DDNSM

-546 TQSKMYDMIFLDHMM
+546 TKSKMYDMIFLDHMM

-648 DNFPAELAP
+648 DNVPESLAP
-657 LKNQDWIDLAVGIK
+657 LVGLEWIDLSKGIK
-671 NSGSSEYYMPLLKIF
+671 NSGDAESYLSLLKIL
-686 YESIEEDTGIVDGF
+686 YESIDEESSVLDGF
-700 YTDGN
+700 YKDSN
-705 INDYTIKVHAM
+705 LNDYTIQVHAM
-716 KSSARLI
+716 KSSVRLI
-723 GAEAIAEE
+723 GASSMADE
-731 AQLLENAGKA
+731 AQLLENAGKD
-741 GDLDYINQHHKAF
+741 GDEDYINQHHEGF
-754 IATYRSFKEPLS
+754 ISAYKSLKEPLS
-766 LVFTENDKEDIV
+766 QVFAEENVEDETENNV
-778 ANDVKEDV
+778 
-786 KDNTEDDM
+786 EDDM

-806 EEVKASAEASDAES
+806 EEVKASAEANDAES

-856 LTLLSER
+856 LTLLSDR

>member
-1 MLYLTLIGLLAT
+1 MFYLALIGLLAILILL
-13 LVLLIV
+13 LV
-19 NHDILFQQDKDQN
+19 NYDILFQYGKTQN
-32 IPALKIYRGFLYA
+32 LPAIKMYRRFLFA
-45 VLAYYVTDTL
+45 VLAYYISDTL
-55 WGIFHELHLVNLLFA
+55 WGVFSELNLFNLLFA

-85 WTSYVVTYLGEDH
+85 WTRYVVTYLGEEH
-98 KFGRLLLWT
+98 KFGKFLLWT
-107 GRIFFVIIV
+107 GRIFFVVIT
-116 LASLASC
+116 LASLASIS
-123 FTPVLFWFDEAGEY
+123 TPVLFWFDDAGEY
-137 HACPARYAQLVFQIV
+137 HACPARYAQLIFQIV
-152 LFLLTAAYTFR
+152 LFLLTTAYTFS
-163 AMLRLEGAIKKR
+163 AMLRLEGTIKKR
-175 HRTICLFGL
+175 HRTICFFGL

-190 ILQLKF
+190 ILQLEF
-196 LFLPM
+196 LFIPM
-201 YTIGYILGTCL
+201 YTIGYMLGTCL
-212 LHAFVI
+212 LHTFVI
-218 SERVEEYRLASLESI
+218 SERVEEYRRASLESL
-233 RREKEAAEQASQA
+233 RREKEAAEQASQG

-261 INAVLGMNELIIRE
+261 INAVLGMNELILRE
-275 CDDDNILSYAE
+275 CEDENILSYAE
-286 NVRSAG
+286 NVRSSG
-292 STLLGLIN
+292 NTLLGLIN

-313 EIIPMDYDLSST
+313 DIIPVDYDLSST
-325 LNDMVVMIHNRAND
+325 LNDMVVMIHNRADD
-339 KGLAFNVNFD
+339 KGLAFNVIFD
-349 QNIPKQLFGDEVRI
+349 SNIPKQLFGDEVRI
-363 KQVIANILT
+363 KQVITNILT

-381 SVTFSVGFTRCED
+381 SVTFSVGFDRCED
-394 DPDSIILHVKVKDTG
+394 DPDCIILHVKVKDTG
-409 IGIKPEDMKKLF
+409 IGIKPEDMEKLF

-472 RQKVVNWEPLGDYKI
+472 RQKVVNWEPLGDYRT
-487 SVNVLLKEHRNYKE
+487 SVNVLLKEHKKYKE

-506 DADVLVV
+506 DANVLVV
-513 DDNPM
+513 DDNSM

-546 TQSKMYDMIFLDHMM
+546 TKSKMYDMIFLDHMM

-648 DNFPAELAP
+648 DNVPESLAP
-657 LKNQDWIDLAVGIK
+657 LVGLEWIDLSKGIK
-671 NSGSSEYYMPLLKIF
+671 NSGDAESYLSLLKIL
-686 YESIEEDTGIVDGF
+686 YESIDEESSVLDGF
-700 YTDGN
+700 YKDSN
-705 INDYTIKVHAM
+705 LNDYTIQVHAM
-716 KSSARLI
+716 KSSVRLI
-723 GAEAIAEE
+723 GASSMADE
-731 AQLLENAGKA
+731 AQLLENAGKD
-741 GDLDYINQHHKAF
+741 GDEDYINQHHEGF
-754 IATYRSFKEPLS
+754 ISAYKSLKEPLS
-766 LVFTENDKEDIV
+766 QVFAEENVEDETENNV
-778 ANDVKEDV
+778 
-786 KDNTEDDM
+786 EDDM

-806 EEVKASAEASDAES
+806 EEVKASAEANDAES

-856 LTLLSER
+856 LTLLSDR

>member
-1 MLYLTLIGLLAT
+1 MFYLALIGLLAILILL
-13 LVLLIV
+13 LV
-19 NHDILFQQDKDQN
+19 NYDILFQYGKTQN
-32 IPALKIYRGFLYA
+32 LPAIKMYRRFLFA
-45 VLAYYVTDTL
+45 VLAYYISDTL
-55 WGIFHELHLVNLLFA
+55 WGVFSELNLFNLLFA

-85 WTSYVVTYLGEDH
+85 WTRYVVTYLGEEH
-98 KFGRLLLWT
+98 KFGKFLLWA
-107 GRIFFVIIV
+107 GRIFFVVIT
-116 LASLASC
+116 LASLASIS
-123 FTPVLFWFDEAGEY
+123 TPVLFWFDDAGEY
-137 HACPARYAQLVFQIV
+137 HACPARYAQLIFQIV
-152 LFLLTAAYTFR
+152 LFLLTTAYTFS
-163 AMLRLEGAIKKR
+163 AMLRLEGTIKKR
-175 HRTICLFGL
+175 HRTICFFGL

-190 ILQLKF
+190 ILQLEF

-212 LHAFVI
+212 LHTFVI
-218 SERVEEYRLASLESI
+218 SERMEEYRRASLESL

-261 INAVLGMNELIIRE
+261 INAVLGMNELILRE
-275 CDDDNILSYAE
+275 CEDDNILSYAE
-286 NVRSAG
+286 NVRSSG
-292 STLLGLIN
+292 NTLLGLIN

-313 EIIPMDYDLSST
+313 DIIPVDYDLSST
-325 LNDMVVMIHNRAND
+325 LNDMVVMIHNRADD
-339 KGLAFNVNFD
+339 KGLAFNVIFD
-349 QNIPKQLFGDEVRI
+349 SNIPKQLFGDEVRI
-363 KQVIANILT
+363 KQVITNILT

-381 SVTFSVGFTRCED
+381 SVTFSVGFDRCED
-394 DPDSIILHVKVKDTG
+394 DPDCIILHVKVKDTG
-409 IGIKPEDMKKLF
+409 IGIKPEDMEKLF

-472 RQKVVNWEPLGDYKI
+472 RQKVGKWEPLGDYRT
-487 SVNVLLKEHRNYKE
+487 SVNVLLKEHKKYKE

-506 DADVLVV
+506 DANVLVV
-513 DDNPM
+513 DDNSM

-546 TQSKMYDMIFLDHMM
+546 TKSKMYDMIFLDHMM

-648 DNFPAELAP
+648 DNVPESLAP
-657 LKNQDWIDLAVGIK
+657 LVGLEWIDLSKGIK
-671 NSGSSEYYMPLLKIF
+671 NSGDAESYLSLLKIL
-686 YESIEEDTGIVDGF
+686 YESIDEESSVLDGF
-700 YTDGN
+700 YKDSN
-705 INDYTIKVHAM
+705 LNDYTIQVHAM
-716 KSSARLI
+716 KSSVRLI
-723 GAEAIAEE
+723 GASSMADE
-731 AQLLENAGKA
+731 AQLLENAGKD
-741 GDLDYINQHHKAF
+741 GDEDYINQHHEGF
-754 IATYRSFKEPLS
+754 ISAYKSLKEPLS
-766 LVFTENDKEDIV
+766 QVFAEENVEDETENNV
-778 ANDVKEDV
+778 
-786 KDNTEDDM
+786 EDDM

-806 EEVKASAEASDAES
+806 EEVKASAEANDAES
-820 IEAVFA
+820 IEAVFV

-856 LTLLSER
+856 LTLLSDR

>member
-1 MLYLTLIGLLAT
+1 MFYLALIGLLAILILL
-13 LVLLIV
+13 LV
-19 NHDILFQQDKDQN
+19 NYDILFQYGKTQN
-32 IPALKIYRGFLYA
+32 LPAIKMYRRFLFA
-45 VLAYYVTDTL
+45 VLAYYITDTL
-55 WGIFHELHLVNLLFA
+55 WGVFSELNLFNLLFA

-85 WTSYVVTYLGEDH
+85 WTRYVVTYLGEEH
-98 KFGRLLLWT
+98 KFGKFLLWT
-107 GRIFFVIIV
+107 GRIFFVVIT
-116 LASLASC
+116 LASLASIS
-123 FTPVLFWFDEAGEY
+123 TPVLFWFDDAGEY
-137 HACPARYAQLVFQIV
+137 HACPARYAQLIFQIV
-152 LFLLTAAYTFR
+152 LFLLTTAYTFS
-163 AMLRLEGAIKKR
+163 AMLRLEGTIKKR
-175 HRTICLFGL
+175 HRTICFFGL
-184 VIAVAL
+184 VITVAL
-190 ILQLKF
+190 ILQLEF
-196 LFLPM
+196 LFIPM
-201 YTIGYILGTCL
+201 YTIGYMLGTCL
-212 LHAFVI
+212 LHTFVI
-218 SERVEEYRLASLESI
+218 SERIEEYRRASLESL

-261 INAVLGMNELIIRE
+261 INAVLGMNELILRE
-275 CDDDNILSYAE
+275 CEDENILSYAE
-286 NVRSAG
+286 NVRSSG
-292 STLLGLIN
+292 NTLLGLIN

-313 EIIPMDYDLSST
+313 DIIPVDYDLSST
-325 LNDMVVMIHNRAND
+325 LNDMVVMIHNRADD
-339 KGLAFNVNFD
+339 KGLAFNVIFD
-349 QNIPKQLFGDEVRI
+349 SNIPKQLFGDEVRI
-363 KQVIANILT
+363 KQVITNILT

-381 SVTFSVGFTRCED
+381 SVTFSVGFDRCED
-394 DPDSIILHVKVKDTG
+394 DPDCIILHVKVKDTG
-409 IGIKPEDMKKLF
+409 IGIKPEDMEKLF

-472 RQKVVNWEPLGDYKI
+472 RQKVGKWEPLGDYRT
-487 SVNVLLKEHRNYKE
+487 SVNVLLKEHKKYKE

-506 DADVLVV
+506 DANVLVV
-513 DDNPM
+513 DDNSM

-546 TQSKMYDMIFLDHMM
+546 TKSKMYDMIFLDHMM

-648 DNFPAELAP
+648 DNVPESLAP
-657 LKNQDWIDLAVGIK
+657 LVGLEWIDLSKGIK
-671 NSGSSEYYMPLLKIF
+671 NSGDAESYLSLLKIL
-686 YESIEEDTGIVDGF
+686 YESIDEESSVLDGF
-700 YTDGN
+700 YKDSN
-705 INDYTIKVHAM
+705 LNDYTIQVHAM
-716 KSSARLI
+716 KSSVRLI
-723 GAEAIAEE
+723 GASSMADE
-731 AQLLENAGKA
+731 AQLLENAGKD
-741 GDLDYINQHHKAF
+741 GDEDYINQHHEGF
-754 IATYRSFKEPLS
+754 ISAYKSLKEPLS
-766 LVFTENDKEDIV
+766 QVFAEENVEDETENNV
-778 ANDVKEDV
+778 
-786 KDNTEDDM
+786 EDDM

-806 EEVKASAEASDAES
+806 EEVKASAEANDAES

-856 LTLLSER
+856 LTLLSDR

>member
-1 MLYLTLIGLLAT
+1 MFYLALIGLLAILILL
-13 LVLLIV
+13 LV
-19 NHDILFQQDKDQN
+19 NYDILFQYDKTQN
-32 IPALKIYRGFLYA
+32 LPAVKMYRRFLFA
-45 VLAYYVTDTL
+45 VLAYYISDTL
-55 WGIFHELHLVNLLFA
+55 WGVFSELNLFNLLFA

-85 WTSYVVTYLGEDH
+85 WTRYVVTYLGEEH
-98 KFGRLLLWT
+98 KFGKFLLWA
-107 GRIFFVIIV
+107 GRIFFVVIT
-116 LASLASC
+116 LASLASIS
-123 FTPVLFWFDEAGEY
+123 TPVLFWFDDAGEY
-137 HACPARYAQLVFQIV
+137 HACPARYAQLIFQIV
-152 LFLLTAAYTFR
+152 LFLLTTAYTFS
-163 AMLRLEGAIKKR
+163 AMLRLEGTIKKR
-175 HRTICLFGL
+175 HRTICFFGL

-190 ILQLKF
+190 ILQLEF

-212 LHAFVI
+212 LHTFVI
-218 SERVEEYRLASLESI
+218 SERMEEYRRASLESL

-261 INAVLGMNELIIRE
+261 INAVLGMNELILRE
-275 CDDDNILSYAE
+275 CEDENILSYAE
-286 NVRSAG
+286 NVRSSG
-292 STLLGLIN
+292 NTLLGLIN

-313 EIIPMDYDLSST
+313 DIIPVDYDLSST
-325 LNDMVVMIHNRAND
+325 LNDMVVMIHNRADD
-339 KGLAFNVNFD
+339 KGLAFNVIFD
-349 QNIPKQLFGDEVRI
+349 SNIPKQLFGDEVRI
-363 KQVIANILT
+363 KQVITNILT

-381 SVTFSVGFTRCED
+381 SVTFSVGFDRCED
-394 DPDSIILHVKVKDTG
+394 DPDCIILHVKVKDTG
-409 IGIKPEDMKKLF
+409 IGIKPEDMEKLF

-472 RQKVVNWEPLGDYKI
+472 RQKVGKWEPLGDYRT
-487 SVNVLLKEHRNYKE
+487 SVNVLLKEHKKYKE

-506 DADVLVV
+506 DANVLVV
-513 DDNPM
+513 DDNSM

-546 TQSKMYDMIFLDHMM
+546 TKSKMYDMIFLDHMM

-648 DNFPAELAP
+648 DNVPESLAP
-657 LKNQDWIDLAVGIK
+657 LVGLEWIDLSKGIK
-671 NSGSSEYYMPLLKIF
+671 NSGDAESYLSLLKIL
-686 YESIEEDTGIVDGF
+686 YESIDEESSVLDGF
-700 YTDGN
+700 YKDSN
-705 INDYTIKVHAM
+705 LNDYTIQVHAM
-716 KSSARLI
+716 KSSVRLI
-723 GAEAIAEE
+723 GASSMADE
-731 AQLLENAGKA
+731 AQLLENAGKD
-741 GDLDYINQHHKAF
+741 GDEDYINQHHEGF
-754 IATYRSFKEPLS
+754 ISAYKSLKEPLS
-766 LVFTENDKEDIV
+766 QVFAEENVEDETENNV
-778 ANDVKEDV
+778 
-786 KDNTEDDM
+786 EDDM

-806 EEVKASAEASDAES
+806 EEVKASAEANDAES

-845 SAAENS
+845 SAAGNS

-856 LTLLSER
+856 LTLLSDR

>member
-1 MLYLTLIGLLAT
+1 MFYLALIGLLAILILL
-13 LVLLIV
+13 LV
-19 NHDILFQQDKDQN
+19 NYDILFQYGKTQN
-32 IPALKIYRGFLYA
+32 LPAVKMYRRFLFA
-45 VLAYYVTDTL
+45 VLAYYISDTL
-55 WGIFHELHLVNLLFA
+55 WGVFSELNLFNLLFA

-85 WTSYVVTYLGEDH
+85 WTRYVVTYLGEEH
-98 KFGRLLLWT
+98 KFGKFLLWT
-107 GRIFFVIIV
+107 GRIFFVVIT
-116 LASLASC
+116 LASLASIS
-123 FTPVLFWFDEAGEY
+123 TPVLFWFDDAGEY
-137 HACPARYAQLVFQIV
+137 HACPARYAQLIFQIV
-152 LFLLTAAYTFR
+152 LFLLTTAYTFS
-163 AMLRLEGAIKKR
+163 AMLRLEGTIKKR
-175 HRTICLFGL
+175 HRTICFFGL
-184 VIAVAL
+184 VIAIAL
-190 ILQLKF
+190 ILQLEF
-196 LFLPM
+196 LFIPM
-201 YTIGYILGTCL
+201 YTIGYMLGTCL
-212 LHAFVI
+212 LHTFVI
-218 SERVEEYRLASLESI
+218 SERVEEYRRASLESL

-261 INAVLGMNELIIRE
+261 INAVLGMNELILRE
-275 CDDDNILSYAE
+275 CEDENILSYAE
-286 NVRSAG
+286 NVRSSG
-292 STLLGLIN
+292 NTLLGLIN

-313 EIIPMDYDLSST
+313 DIIPVDYDLSST
-325 LNDMVVMIHNRAND
+325 LNDMVVMIHNRADD

-349 QNIPKQLFGDEVRI
+349 SNIPKQLFGDEVRI
-363 KQVIANILT
+363 KQVITNILT

-381 SVTFSVGFTRCED
+381 SVTFSVGFDRCED

-409 IGIKPEDMKKLF
+409 IGIKPEDMEKLF

-472 RQKVVNWEPLGDYKI
+472 RQKVGKWEPLGDYRT
-487 SVNVLLKEHRNYKE
+487 SVNVLLKEHKKYKE

-506 DADVLVV
+506 DANVLVV
-513 DDNPM
+513 DDNSM

-546 TQSKMYDMIFLDHMM
+546 TKSKMYDMIFLDHMM

-591 NAVSGAREQYIAA
+591 NAISGAREQYIAA

-648 DNFPAELAP
+648 DNVPESLAP
-657 LKNQDWIDLAVGIK
+657 LVGLEWIDLSKGIK
-671 NSGSSEYYMPLLKIF
+671 NSGDAESYLSLLKIL
-686 YESIEEDTGIVDGF
+686 YESIDEESSVLDGF
-700 YTDGN
+700 YKDSN
-705 INDYTIKVHAM
+705 LNDYTIQVHAM
-716 KSSARLI
+716 KSSVRLI
-723 GAEAIAEE
+723 GASSMADE
-731 AQLLENAGKA
+731 AQLLENAGKD
-741 GDLDYINQHHKAF
+741 GDEDYINQHHEGF
-754 IATYRSFKEPLS
+754 ISAYKSLKEPLS
-766 LVFTENDKEDIV
+766 QVFAEENVKDETENNVED
-778 ANDVKEDV
+778 E
-786 KDNTEDDM
+786 M
-794 PEADAELMDTVY
+794 PEADTELMDTVY
-806 EEVKASAEASDAES
+806 EEVKASAEANDAES
-820 IEAVFA
+820 IDAVFA
-826 EIEGYRIPD
+826 EIEGYRLPD
-835 SDAELCQKIR
+835 SDAELCQKIKA
-845 SAAENS
+845 AAENS

-856 LTLLSER
+856 LSLLSER

>member
-1 MLYLTLIGLLAT
+1 MFYLALIGLLAILILL
-13 LVLLIV
+13 LV
-19 NHDILFQQDKDQN
+19 NYDILFQYDKTQN
-32 IPALKIYRGFLYA
+32 LPAIKMYRRFLFA
-45 VLAYYVTDTL
+45 VLAYYISDTL
-55 WGIFHELHLVNLLFA
+55 WGVFSELNLFNLLFA

-85 WTSYVVTYLGEDH
+85 WTRYVVTYLGEEH
-98 KFGRLLLWT
+98 KFGKFLLWT
-107 GRIFFVIIV
+107 GRIFFVVIT
-116 LASLASC
+116 LASLASIS
-123 FTPVLFWFDEAGEY
+123 TPVLFWFDDAGEY
-137 HACPARYAQLVFQIV
+137 HACPARYAQLIFQIV
-152 LFLLTAAYTFR
+152 LFLLTTAYTFS
-163 AMLRLEGAIKKR
+163 AMLRLEGTIKKR
-175 HRTICLFGL
+175 HRTICFFGL
-184 VIAVAL
+184 VITVAL
-190 ILQLKF
+190 ILQLEF
-196 LFLPM
+196 LFIPM
-201 YTIGYILGTCL
+201 YTIGYMLGTCL
-212 LHAFVI
+212 LHTFVI
-218 SERVEEYRLASLESI
+218 SERMEEYRRASLESL

-261 INAVLGMNELIIRE
+261 INAVLGMNELILRE
-275 CDDDNILSYAE
+275 CEDENILSYAE
-286 NVRSAG
+286 NVRSSG
-292 STLLGLIN
+292 NTLLGLIN

-313 EIIPMDYDLSST
+313 DIIPVDYDLSST
-325 LNDMVVMIHNRAND
+325 LNDMVVMIHNRADD
-339 KGLAFNVNFD
+339 KGLAFNVIFD
-349 QNIPKQLFGDEVRI
+349 SNIPKQLFGDEVRI
-363 KQVIANILT
+363 KQVITNILT

-381 SVTFSVGFTRCED
+381 SVTFSVGFDRCED
-394 DPDSIILHVKVKDTG
+394 DPDCIILHVKVKDTG
-409 IGIKPEDMKKLF
+409 IGIKPEDMEKLF

-472 RQKVVNWEPLGDYKI
+472 RQKVGKWEPLGDYRT
-487 SVNVLLKEHRNYKE
+487 SVNVLLKEHKKYKE

-506 DADVLVV
+506 DANVLVV
-513 DDNPM
+513 DDNSM

-546 TQSKMYDMIFLDHMM
+546 TKSKMYDMIFLDHMM

-635 GEDDVDTDDEDEQ
+635 GEDDVDTDNEDEQ
-648 DNFPAELAP
+648 DNVPESLAP
-657 LKNQDWIDLAVGIK
+657 LVGLEWIDLSKGIK
-671 NSGSSEYYMPLLKIF
+671 NSGDAESYLSLLKIL
-686 YESIEEDTGIVDGF
+686 YESIDEESSVLDGF
-700 YTDGN
+700 YKDSN
-705 INDYTIKVHAM
+705 LNDYTIQVHAM
-716 KSSARLI
+716 KSSVRLI
-723 GAEAIAEE
+723 GASSMADE
-731 AQLLENAGKA
+731 AQLLENAGKD
-741 GDLDYINQHHKAF
+741 GDEDYINQHHEGF
-754 IATYRSFKEPLS
+754 ISAYKSLKEPLS
-766 LVFTENDKEDIV
+766 QVFAEENVEDETENNVED
-778 ANDVKEDV
+778 E
-786 KDNTEDDM
+786 M

-806 EEVKASAEASDAES
+806 EEVKASAEANDAES

-826 EIEGYRIPD
+826 EIESYRIPD

-856 LTLLSER
+856 LALLSDR

>member
-1 MLYLTLIGLLAT
+1 MFYLALIGLLAILILL
-13 LVLLIV
+13 LV
-19 NHDILFQQDKDQN
+19 NYDILFQYGKTQN
-32 IPALKIYRGFLYA
+32 LPAIKMYRRFLFA
-45 VLAYYVTDTL
+45 VLAYYITDTL
-55 WGIFHELHLVNLLFA
+55 WGVFSELNLFNLLFA

-85 WTSYVVTYLGEDH
+85 WTRYVVTYLGEEH
-98 KFGRLLLWT
+98 KFGKFLLWT
-107 GRIFFVIIV
+107 GRIFFVVIT
-116 LASLASC
+116 LASLASIS
-123 FTPVLFWFDEAGEY
+123 TPVLFWFDDAGEY
-137 HACPARYAQLVFQIV
+137 HACPARYAQLIFQIV
-152 LFLLTAAYTFR
+152 LFLLTTAYTFS
-163 AMLRLEGAIKKR
+163 AMLRLEGTIKKR
-175 HRTICLFGL
+175 HRTICFFGL
-184 VIAVAL
+184 VITVAL
-190 ILQLKF
+190 ILQLEF
-196 LFLPM
+196 LFIPM
-201 YTIGYILGTCL
+201 YTIGYMLGTCL
-212 LHAFVI
+212 LHTFVI
-218 SERVEEYRLASLESI
+218 SERIEEYRRASLESL

-261 INAVLGMNELIIRE
+261 INAVLGMNELILRE
-275 CDDDNILSYAE
+275 CEDENILSYAE
-286 NVRSAG
+286 NVRSSG
-292 STLLGLIN
+292 NTLLGLIN

-313 EIIPMDYDLSST
+313 DIIPVDYDLSST
-325 LNDMVVMIHNRAND
+325 LNDMVVMIHNRADD
-339 KGLAFNVNFD
+339 KGLAFNVIFD
-349 QNIPKQLFGDEVRI
+349 SNIPKQLFGDEVRI
-363 KQVIANILT
+363 KQVITNILT

-381 SVTFSVGFTRCED
+381 SVTFSVGFDRCED
-394 DPDSIILHVKVKDTG
+394 DPDCIILHVKVKDTG
-409 IGIKPEDMKKLF
+409 IGIKPEDMEKLF

-472 RQKVVNWEPLGDYKI
+472 RQKVGKWEPLGDYRT
-487 SVNVLLKEHRNYKE
+487 SVNVLLKEHKKYKE

-506 DADVLVV
+506 DANVLVV
-513 DDNPM
+513 DDNSM

-546 TQSKMYDMIFLDHMM
+546 TKSKMYDMIFLDHMM

-648 DNFPAELAP
+648 DNVPESLAP
-657 LKNQDWIDLAVGIK
+657 LVGLEWIDLSKGIK
-671 NSGSSEYYMPLLKIF
+671 NSGDAESYLSLLKIL
-686 YESIEEDTGIVDGF
+686 YESIDEESSVLDGF
-700 YTDGN
+700 YKDSN
-705 INDYTIKVHAM
+705 LNDYTIQVHAM
-716 KSSARLI
+716 KSSVRLI
-723 GAEAIAEE
+723 GASSMADE
-731 AQLLENAGKA
+731 AQLLENAGKD
-741 GDLDYINQHHKAF
+741 GDEDYINQHHEGF
-754 IATYRSFKEPLS
+754 ISAYKSLKEPLS
-766 LVFTENDKEDIV
+766 QVFAEENVEDETENNV
-778 ANDVKEDV
+778 
-786 KDNTEDDM
+786 EDDM

-806 EEVKASAEASDAES
+806 EEVKASAEANDAES

-826 EIEGYRIPD
+826 EIEDYRIPD

-856 LTLLSER
+856 LALLSDR

>member
-1 MLYLTLIGLLAT
+1 MFYLALIGLLAILILL
-13 LVLLIV
+13 LV
-19 NHDILFQQDKDQN
+19 NYDILFQYDKTQN
-32 IPALKIYRGFLYA
+32 LPAIKMYRRFLFA
-45 VLAYYVTDTL
+45 VLAYYISDTL
-55 WGIFHELHLVNLLFA
+55 WGVFSELNLFNLLFA

-85 WTSYVVTYLGEDH
+85 WTRYVVTYLGEEH
-98 KFGRLLLWT
+98 KFGKFLLWT
-107 GRIFFVIIV
+107 GRIFFVVIT
-116 LASLASC
+116 LASLASIS
-123 FTPVLFWFDEAGEY
+123 TPVLFWFDDAGEY
-137 HACPARYAQLVFQIV
+137 HACPARYAQLIFQIV
-152 LFLLTAAYTFR
+152 LFLLTTAYTFS
-163 AMLRLEGAIKKR
+163 AMLRLEGTIKKR
-175 HRTICLFGL
+175 HRTICFFGL
-184 VIAVAL
+184 VITVAL
-190 ILQLKF
+190 ILQLEF
-196 LFLPM
+196 LFIPM
-201 YTIGYILGTCL
+201 YTIGYMLGTCL
-212 LHAFVI
+212 LHTFVI
-218 SERVEEYRLASLESI
+218 SERMEEYRRASLESL

-261 INAVLGMNELIIRE
+261 INAVLGMNELILRE
-275 CDDDNILSYAE
+275 CEDENILSYAE
-286 NVRSAG
+286 NVRSSG
-292 STLLGLIN
+292 NTLLGLIN

-313 EIIPMDYDLSST
+313 DIIPVDYDLSST
-325 LNDMVVMIHNRAND
+325 LNDMVVMIHNRADD
-339 KGLAFNVNFD
+339 KGLAFNVIFD
-349 QNIPKQLFGDEVRI
+349 SNIPKQLFGDEVRI
-363 KQVIANILT
+363 KQVITNILT

-381 SVTFSVGFTRCED
+381 SVTFSVGFDRCED
-394 DPDSIILHVKVKDTG
+394 DPDCIILHVKVKDTG
-409 IGIKPEDMKKLF
+409 IGIKPEDMEKLF

-472 RQKVVNWEPLGDYKI
+472 RQKVGKWEPLGDYRT
-487 SVNVLLKEHRNYKE
+487 SVNVLLKEHKKYKE

-506 DADVLVV
+506 DANVLVV
-513 DDNPM
+513 DDNSM

-546 TQSKMYDMIFLDHMM
+546 TKSKMYDMIFLDHMM

-635 GEDDVDTDDEDEQ
+635 GEDDVGTDDEDEQ
-648 DNFPAELAP
+648 DNVPESLAP
-657 LKNQDWIDLAVGIK
+657 LVGLEWIDLSKGIK
-671 NSGSSEYYMPLLKIF
+671 NSGDAESYLSLLKIL
-686 YESIEEDTGIVDGF
+686 YESIDEESSVLDGF
-700 YTDGN
+700 YKDSN
-705 INDYTIKVHAM
+705 LNDYTIQVHAM
-716 KSSARLI
+716 KSSVRLI
-723 GAEAIAEE
+723 GASSMADE
-731 AQLLENAGKA
+731 AQLLENAGKD
-741 GDLDYINQHHKAF
+741 GDEDYINQHHEGF
-754 IATYRSFKEPLS
+754 ISAYKSLKEPLS
-766 LVFTENDKEDIV
+766 QVFAEENVEDETENNV
-778 ANDVKEDV
+778 
-786 KDNTEDDM
+786 EDDM

-806 EEVKASAEASDAES
+806 EEVKASAEANDAES

-826 EIEGYRIPD
+826 EIEDYRIPD

-856 LTLLSER
+856 LALLSDR

>member
-1 MLYLTLIGLLAT
+1 MFYLALIGLLAILILL
-13 LVLLIV
+13 LV
-19 NHDILFQQDKDQN
+19 NYDILFQYGKTQN
-32 IPALKIYRGFLYA
+32 LPAIKMYRRFLFA
-45 VLAYYVTDTL
+45 VLAYYITDTL
-55 WGIFHELHLVNLLFA
+55 WGVFSELNLFNLLFA

-85 WTSYVVTYLGEDH
+85 WTRYVVTYLGEEH
-98 KFGRLLLWT
+98 KFGKFLLWT
-107 GRIFFVIIV
+107 GRIFFVVIT
-116 LASLASC
+116 LASLASIS
-123 FTPVLFWFDEAGEY
+123 TPVLFWFDDAGEY
-137 HACPARYAQLVFQIV
+137 HACPARYAQLIFQIV
-152 LFLLTAAYTFR
+152 LFLLTTAYTFS
-163 AMLRLEGAIKKR
+163 AMLRLEGTIKKR
-175 HRTICLFGL
+175 HRTICFFGL
-184 VIAVAL
+184 VITVAL
-190 ILQLKF
+190 ILQLEF
-196 LFLPM
+196 LFIPM
-201 YTIGYILGTCL
+201 YTIGYMLGTCL
-212 LHAFVI
+212 LHTFVI
-218 SERVEEYRLASLESI
+218 SERMEEYRRASLESL

-261 INAVLGMNELIIRE
+261 INAVLGMNELILRE
-275 CDDDNILSYAE
+275 CEDENILSYAE
-286 NVRSAG
+286 NVRSSG
-292 STLLGLIN
+292 NTLLGLIN

-313 EIIPMDYDLSST
+313 DIIPVDYDLSST
-325 LNDMVVMIHNRAND
+325 LNDMVAMIHNRADD
-339 KGLAFNVNFD
+339 KGLAFNVIFD
-349 QNIPKQLFGDEVRI
+349 SNIPKQLFGDEVRI
-363 KQVIANILT
+363 KQVITNILT

-381 SVTFSVGFTRCED
+381 SVTFSVGFDRCED
-394 DPDSIILHVKVKDTG
+394 DPDCIILHVKVKDTG
-409 IGIKPEDMKKLF
+409 IGIKPEDMEKLF

-472 RQKVVNWEPLGDYKI
+472 RQKVGKWEPLGDYRT
-487 SVNVLLKEHRNYKE
+487 SVNVLLKEHKKYKE

-506 DADVLVV
+506 DANVLVV
-513 DDNPM
+513 DDNSM

-546 TQSKMYDMIFLDHMM
+546 TKSKMYDMIFLDHMM

-648 DNFPAELAP
+648 DNVPESLAP
-657 LKNQDWIDLAVGIK
+657 LVGLEWIDLSKGIK
-671 NSGSSEYYMPLLKIF
+671 NSGDAESYLSLLKIL
-686 YESIEEDTGIVDGF
+686 YESIDEESSVLDGF
-700 YTDGN
+700 YKDSN
-705 INDYTIKVHAM
+705 LNDYTIQVHAM
-716 KSSARLI
+716 KSSVRLI
-723 GAEAIAEE
+723 GASSIADE
-731 AQLLENAGKA
+731 AQLLENAGKD
-741 GDLDYINQHHKAF
+741 GDEDYINQHHEGF
-754 IATYRSFKEPLS
+754 ISAYKSLKEPLS
-766 LVFTENDKEDIV
+766 QVFAEENVEDETENNVED
-778 ANDVKEDV
+778 E
-786 KDNTEDDM
+786 M

>member
-1 MLYLTLIGLLAT
+1 MFYLALIGLLAILILL
-13 LVLLIV
+13 LV
-19 NHDILFQQDKDQN
+19 NYDILFQYGKTQN
-32 IPALKIYRGFLYA
+32 LPAVKMYRRFLFA
-45 VLAYYVTDTL
+45 VLAYYISDTL
-55 WGIFHELHLVNLLFA
+55 WGVFSELNLFNLLFA

-85 WTSYVVTYLGEDH
+85 WTRYVVTYLGEEH
-98 KFGRLLLWT
+98 KFGKFLLWT
-107 GRIFFVIIV
+107 GRIFFVVIT
-116 LASLASC
+116 LASLASIS
-123 FTPVLFWFDEAGEY
+123 TPVLFWFDDAGEY
-137 HACPARYAQLVFQIV
+137 HACPARYAQLIFQIV
-152 LFLLTAAYTFR
+152 LFLLTTAYTFS
-163 AMLRLEGAIKKR
+163 AMLRLEGTIKKR
-175 HRTICLFGL
+175 HRTICFFGL
-184 VIAVAL
+184 VITVAL
-190 ILQLKF
+190 ILQLEF
-196 LFLPM
+196 LFIPM
-201 YTIGYILGTCL
+201 YTIGYMLGTCL
-212 LHAFVI
+212 LHTFVI
-218 SERVEEYRLASLESI
+218 SERVEEYRRASLESL

-261 INAVLGMNELIIRE
+261 INAVLGMNELILRE
-275 CDDDNILSYAE
+275 CEDENILSYAE
-286 NVRSAG
+286 NVRSSG
-292 STLLGLIN
+292 NTLLGLIN

-313 EIIPMDYDLSST
+313 DIIPVDYDLSST
-325 LNDMVVMIHNRAND
+325 LNDMVVMIHNRADD

-349 QNIPKQLFGDEVRI
+349 SNIPKQLFGDEVRI
-363 KQVIANILT
+363 KQVITNILT

-381 SVTFSVGFTRCED
+381 SVTFSVGFDRCED

-409 IGIKPEDMKKLF
+409 IGIKPEDMEKLF

-472 RQKVVNWEPLGDYKI
+472 RQKVGKWDPLGDYRT
-487 SVNVLLKEHRNYKE
+487 SVNVLLKEHKKYKE

-506 DADVLVV
+506 DANVLVV
-513 DDNPM
+513 DDNSM

-546 TQSKMYDMIFLDHMM
+546 TKSKMYDMIFLDHMM

-648 DNFPAELAP
+648 DNVPESLAP
-657 LKNQDWIDLAVGIK
+657 LVGLEWIDLSKGIK
-671 NSGSSEYYMPLLKIF
+671 NSGDAESYLSLLKIL
-686 YESIEEDTGIVDGF
+686 YESIDEESSVLDGF
-700 YTDGN
+700 YKDSN
-705 INDYTIKVHAM
+705 LNDYTIQVHAM
-716 KSSARLI
+716 KSSVRLI
-723 GAEAIAEE
+723 GASSMADE
-731 AQLLENAGKA
+731 AQLLENAGKD
-741 GDLDYINQHHKAF
+741 GDEDYINQHHEGF
-754 IATYRSFKEPLS
+754 ISAYKSLKEPLS
-766 LVFTENDKEDIV
+766 QVFAEENVEDETENNVED
-778 ANDVKEDV
+778 E
-786 KDNTEDDM
+786 M

-806 EEVKASAEASDAES
+806 EEVKASAEANDAES
-820 IEAVFA
+820 IDAVFA
-826 EIEGYRIPD
+826 EIEGYRLPD
-835 SDAELCQKIR
+835 SDAELCQKIKA
-845 SAAENS
+845 AAENS

-856 LTLLSER
+856 LSLLSER

>member
-1 MLYLTLIGLLAT
+1 MFYLALIGLLAILILL
-13 LVLLIV
+13 LV
-19 NHDILFQQDKDQN
+19 NYDILFQYGKTQN
-32 IPALKIYRGFLYA
+32 LPAAKMYRRFLFA
-45 VLAYYVTDTL
+45 VLAYYISDTL
-55 WGIFHELHLVNLLFA
+55 WGVFSELNLFNLLFA

-85 WTSYVVTYLGEDH
+85 WTRYVVTYLGEEH
-98 KFGRLLLWT
+98 KFGKFLLWA
-107 GRIFFVIIV
+107 GRIFFVVIT
-116 LASLASC
+116 LASLASIS
-123 FTPVLFWFDEAGEY
+123 TPVLFWFDDAGEY
-137 HACPARYAQLVFQIV
+137 HACPARYAQLIFQIV
-152 LFLLTAAYTFR
+152 LFLLTTAYTFS
-163 AMLRLEGAIKKR
+163 AMLRLEGTIKKR
-175 HRTICLFGL
+175 HRTICFFGL

-190 ILQLKF
+190 ILQLEF
-196 LFLPM
+196 LFIPM
-201 YTIGYILGTCL
+201 YTIGYMLGTCL
-212 LHAFVI
+212 LHTFVI
-218 SERVEEYRLASLESI
+218 SERVEEYRRASLESL

-261 INAVLGMNELIIRE
+261 INAVLGMNELILRE
-275 CDDDNILSYAE
+275 CEDENILSYAE
-286 NVRSAG
+286 NVRSSG
-292 STLLGLIN
+292 NTLLGLIN

-313 EIIPMDYDLSST
+313 DIIPVDYDLSST
-325 LNDMVVMIHNRAND
+325 LNDMVVMIHNRADD
-339 KGLAFNVNFD
+339 KGLAFNVIFD
-349 QNIPKQLFGDEVRI
+349 SNIPKQLFGDEVRI
-363 KQVIANILT
+363 KQVITNILT

-381 SVTFSVGFTRCED
+381 SVTFSVGFDRCED
-394 DPDSIILHVKVKDTG
+394 DPDCIILHVKVKDTG
-409 IGIKPEDMKKLF
+409 IGIKPEDMEKLF

-472 RQKVVNWEPLGDYKI
+472 RQKVGKWEPLGDYRT
-487 SVNVLLKEHRNYKE
+487 SVNVLLKEHKKYKE

-506 DADVLVV
+506 DANVLVV
-513 DDNPM
+513 DDNSM

-546 TQSKMYDMIFLDHMM
+546 TKSKMYDMIFLDHMM

-648 DNFPAELAP
+648 DNVPESLAP
-657 LKNQDWIDLAVGIK
+657 LVGLEWIDLSKGIK
-671 NSGSSEYYMPLLKIF
+671 NSGDAESYLSLLKIL
-686 YESIEEDTGIVDGF
+686 YESIDEESSVLDGF
-700 YTDGN
+700 YKDSN
-705 INDYTIKVHAM
+705 LNDYTIQVHAM
-716 KSSARLI
+716 KSSVRLI
-723 GAEAIAEE
+723 GASSMADE
-731 AQLLENAGKA
+731 AQLLENAGKD
-741 GDLDYINQHHKAF
+741 GDEDYINQHHEGF
-754 IATYRSFKEPLS
+754 ISAYKSLKEPLS
-766 LVFTENDKEDIV
+766 QVFAEENVEDETENNVED
-778 ANDVKEDV
+778 E
-786 KDNTEDDM
+786 M

-806 EEVKASAEASDAES
+806 EEVKASAEANDAES

-856 LTLLSER
+856 LTLLSDR